1 MFNGL
6 NFYFPLIFVAFDPRN
21 AANYDD
27 LFSLLM
33 TQLAFKQVGM
43 NLVEYFLPIIQLEKP
58 INELRTKFAS
68 SLNNYLPEAEQ
79 IKLELPE
86 A

>member
-58 INELRTKFAS
+58 INELRAKFAS

>member
-68 SLNNYLPEAEQ
+68 SLNNYLPEAD
-79 IKLELPE
+79 
-86 A
+86 

>member
-43 NLVEYFLPIIQLEKP
+43 NLVEYFLPIMQLEKP

-68 SLNNYLPEAEQ
+68 SLNNYLPETEQ